1 MSGENLVENYIS
13 NNVKNNYS
21 EFYDN
26 HDENDNNNNLETTIT
41 ENNNTETDSNNNN
54 NINSGNFII
63 KKENFIEK
71 KNVHMI
77 PTFFALNERQAFRIE
92 GLKMGNVLDHYHLE
106 SLLNEFW
113 NVENQ
118 KIFIKKSKNYL
129 PKSKVC
135 DVSNSM
141 HLDLKF
147 YYGIKVNNSLYC
159 TYYDRYYNQYK
170 KVYTV
175 PSHF

>member
-1 MSGENLVENYIS
+1 MSGENLIENYIS
-13 NNVKNNYS
+13 NNVGNNYS

-26 HDENDNNNNLETTIT
+26 HDENDNNNNIETTIT

-54 NINSGNFII
+54 IDSENPI
-63 KKENFIEK
+63 KNKHFIEK
-71 KNVHMI
+71 KNFYMI
-77 PTFFALNERQAFRIE
+77 PTFIAKTEKEAFRIE

-118 KIFIKKSKNYL
+118 KRFIKKSRNYL

-135 DVSNSM
+135 DVSNSIN
-141 HLDLKF
+141 LDLKF
-147 YYGIKVNNSLYC
+147 YYGIRVNNSLFC

>member
-13 NNVKNNYS
+13 NYVRNNYS

-26 HDENDNNNNLETTIT
+26 HDENDNNNNIETTIT

-54 NINSGNFII
+54 INSCNFII

-71 KNVHMI
+71 KNVCMI
-77 PTFFALNERQAFRIE
+77 PTFFASNEKEAFRIE

-113 NVENQ
+113 EVENQ
-118 KIFIKKSKNYL
+118 KRFIKKSRNYL

-135 DVSNSM
+135 DASNSIN
-141 HLDLKF
+141 LDLKF
-147 YYGIKVNNSLYC
+147 YYGIRVNNSLFC

>member
-13 NNVKNNYS
+13 NNVRNNYS

-26 HDENDNNNNLETTIT
+26 HDENDNNNNIETTIT

-54 NINSGNFII
+54 IDSENPI
-63 KKENFIEK
+63 KNKNFIEK
-71 KNVHMI
+71 KNFYMI
-77 PTFFALNERQAFRIE
+77 PTFIAKTEKEAFRIE

-118 KIFIKKSKNYL
+118 KRFIKKSRNYL

-135 DVSNSM
+135 DVSNSIN
-141 HLDLKF
+141 LDLKF
-147 YYGIKVNNSLYC
+147 YYGIRVNNSLFC

-175 PSHF
+175 PSNF